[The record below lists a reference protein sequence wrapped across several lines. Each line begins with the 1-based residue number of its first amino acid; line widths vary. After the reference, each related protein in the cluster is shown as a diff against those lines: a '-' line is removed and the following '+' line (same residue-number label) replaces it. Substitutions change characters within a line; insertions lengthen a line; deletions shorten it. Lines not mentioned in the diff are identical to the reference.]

1 MSTSPHAP
9 TLIFQWS
16 ILRHAR
22 RRGQRCGRGWRHPQC
37 SGSRGR
43 SAQRRRA
50 RQRAQWRRAQWLGLC
65 LGSGGSSGDGGS
77 EKAGARH
84 SPPPSAVV
92 FIVVQWKPL
101 LDSAHVHERLII
113 FTVPI
118 VINDGKLVPFVV
130 GRRHKRDPPK
140 LLQRRVPP
148 AHRHLEGEC
157 LSCKTQRARVVRLG
171 QRVVL
176 SSMSQEG
183 GREGG
188 RLTRR
193 SGSNT
198 LARL

>member
-1 MSTSPHAP
+1 MTENSSTTSVTVFCTYPCASLSGLAIAP
-9 TLIFQWS
+9 A
-16 ILRHAR
+16 AR
-22 RRGQRCGRGWRHPQC
+22 
-37 SGSRGR
+37 
-43 SAQRRRA
+43 AA
-50 RQRAQWRRAQWLGLC
+50 
-65 LGSGGSSGDGGS
+65 
-77 EKAGARH
+77 
-84 SPPPSAVV
+84 
-92 FIVVQWKPL
+92 
-101 LDSAHVHERLII
+101 AHVHERLII

-193 SGSNT
+193 SGSHT